1 MQMPTQLFGGLAHK
15 HEALCVRDDLGSIES
30 LLQVI
35 DKLLLVATEYLL
47 LRASNNPAGTGTLP
61 LQGGQRAG
69 KDGLADECD

>member
-1 MQMPTQLFGGLAHK
+1 MPTLLFGGLAHK
-15 HEALCVRDDLGSIES
+15 HEALCIRDDLGSIEG

-47 LRASNNPAGTGTLP
+47 LGASNNLAGTDTLT

-69 KDGLADECD
+69 EDGLADKCD